1 MSVSGFQEKLLQ
13 LRQEYAELLPQKLK
27 DIDNAWTS
35 LHNRPNQPELWR
47 QFRAFVHTLA
57 GSGATFGF
65 PELSAQASRL
75 EGLID
80 GVAKDLSTLE
90 QVAPALSGGVLALH
104 RAAQTRETAQEP
116 VPAAAEAP
124 RTASTNLFLGKQVFW
139 VGGNPLVGQA
149 LASQLEC
156 FTYRTSLF
164 IEPADL
170 WAALA
175 QTKPNVVLLDLGEA
189 AEARYS
195 EAFSVLERLSQLAIP
210 VIALCPSDYD
220 LAHWLQV
227 IRAGATTC
235 LNRPLVLYKLLEKL
249 DSLTFHW
256 AEPPARLFIIDDDVA
271 LAKNMALIL
280 TKAGMQVSV
289 ETNALEVPR
298 SLERFHPDLILVD
311 LYMPECNGI
320 ELSRLIRQDPRY
332 LAVPIVY
339 LSAETEVHQ
348 RLAALEAGADDFIL
362 KPVKLNFLYQALS
375 SRIKRARQLQNLYE
389 RDVLTGLYRHTV
401 FQQRLREHLVKANR
415 EQHGLVVALAD
426 IDRFKAINEH
436 HGHELG
442 DKVLHLL
449 AIMLKRR
456 FALNAELCR
465 FDGATLALAFPSAEL
480 EAVRA
485 AMDQAREDF
494 QRVEH
499 DANGLVFEASF
510 SVGLAAFPNFHSAI
524 DLLDACHKALMRAK
538 TTGRNRVERL
548 IDTSGLSSSSEGQ
561 VPVFISESDD
571 EANFLVEEDDLFSGE
586 PTEQPQ
592 ERAPSATAQETG
604 VTVGG
609 VSEPQVEP
617 KIRGKIVVVD
627 DDKQLLSVMVS
638 FLSANGFDAVG
649 ADNGEDGFKKVLEH
663 KPELVLIDLLL
674 FPGIHGFELC
684 KKIKHHP
691 QLKETS
697 IILMTAVYKDYRYQ
711 LEGKEAGG
719 DAFVI
724 KPINFEELMARIEEV
739 KSKRR

>member
-1 MSVSGFQEKLLQ
+1 MSVMGFQEKLLQ

-27 DIDNAWTS
+27 DIDNAWNS

-75 EGLID
+75 EAQID
-80 GVAKDLSTLE
+80 TVAKDLSTLE
-90 QVAPALSGGVLALH
+90 HMAAAISGGLLALH
-104 RAAQTRETAQEP
+104 RAAQTREAVSEP
-116 VPAAAEAP
+116 VPAAVEAHRP
-124 RTASTNLFLGKQVFW
+124 TPTNLFLGKQVFW
-139 VGGNPLVGQA
+139 VGGNALAGQA
-149 LASQLEC
+149 LATQLEC

-164 IEPADL
+164 TEPTDL
-170 WAALA
+170 WSALA
-175 QTKPNVVLLDLGEA
+175 QDKPDVVLLDLGDTDETRFTA
-189 AEARYS
+189 AFA
-195 EAFSVLERLSQLAIP
+195 VLERLSQLALP
-210 VIALCPSDYD
+210 VVALCPPDYD

-235 LNRPLVLYKLLEKL
+235 LNRPVVLYELLEKL

-256 AEPPARLFIIDDDVA
+256 PEPPSRLFIIDDDVA

-280 TKAGMQVSV
+280 TKAGMQVAV

-375 SRIKRARQLQNLYE
+375 SRIKRARQLRSFYE
-389 RDVLTGLYRHTV
+389 RDVLTGLFRHTV
-401 FQQRLREHLVKANR
+401 FQQRLRECLVTANR
-415 EQHGLVVALAD
+415 QQHGVVVALVD

-436 HGHELG
+436 HGHEMG

-456 FALNAELCR
+456 FALEAQLCR
-465 FDGATLALAFPSAEL
+465 FDGATLALAFPNGEL
-480 EAVRA
+480 EAVRV
-485 AMDQAREDF
+485 AMEQAREDF

-499 DANGLVFEASF
+499 DANGIVFEASF
-510 SVGLAAFPNFHSAI
+510 SVGLAAYPSFHSAV

-548 IDTSGLSSSSEGQ
+548 LDAGGLSSSGESQ
-561 VPVFISESDD
+561 VPIFITESDE
-571 EANFLVEEDDLFSGE
+571 EANFLVEEDDLFQDQAVDE
-586 PTEQPQ
+586 PLEPV
-592 ERAPSATAQETG
+592 PSLNAVEAKTAAE
-604 VTVGG
+604 
-609 VSEPQVEP
+609 EPGPGVEP
-617 KIRGKIVVVD
+617 KSRGRIVVVD

-638 FLSANGFDAVG
+638 FLSANGFDAEG
-649 ADNGEDGFKKVLEH
+649 ADNGEDGFRKVLEH

-684 KKIKHHP
+684 KKIKTHP

-719 DAFVI
+719 DAFLI
-724 KPINFEELMARIEEV
+724 KPINFEELLARIEEV
-739 KSKRR
+739 KNKRR